1 MLHDPI
7 RLSFGMRPH
16 HTEAPPDGGPTLD
29 GDQALPIPG
38 QMTFDEFLQGLNP
51 LHHVPVLGMVYRAAT
66 GTEIHPVMRIM
77 GAGAVGGPAGLFF
90 GVLGAIIEMSQPM
103 QRIAAAHAG
112 RPDPW
117 LSAPAD
123 GAPWAMAAAPNAA
136 EARTMAEAYRR
147 WAQFG

>member
-7 RLSFGMRPH
+7 RLSFGVRPH
-16 HTEAPPDGGPTLD
+16 HAEPPPDGGPPLD

-66 GTEIHPVMRIM
+66 GTEIHPVMRIA
-77 GAGAVGGPAGLFF
+77 GAAAVGGPAGIFF

-103 QRIAAAHAG
+103 ERLAAARAG

-117 LSAPAD
+117 LSPPP
-123 GAPWAMAAAPNAA
+123 GAAPTAVADAPNPA

-147 WAQFG
+147 WAQLG

>member
-7 RLSFGMRPH
+7 RLSFGVRPH
-16 HTEAPPDGGPTLD
+16 HAEPPPDGGPPLD

-66 GTEIHPVMRIM
+66 GTEIHPVMRIA
-77 GAGAVGGPAGLFF
+77 GAAAVGGPAGLFF
-90 GVLGAIIEMSQPM
+90 GVLGAIVEMSQPL
-103 QRIAAAHAG
+103 QRVAAANAG

-117 LSAPAD
+117 LSPAPS
-123 GAPWAMAAAPNAA
+123 GAPSALAAAPNAA